1 MKIKFFFGVLC
12 ILFLASCSS
21 SRKISTKKNNN
32 VKVVKNPINKLPSVR
47 QQQHVK
53 KLEKGN
59 KPLNKYTLQY
69 IKKYAPLAVLEMH
82 KYDIPASI
90 TLAQG
95 ILESGNGRSRLASKS
110 NNHFGIK
117 CHVGWKGAKVYHD
130 DDEKGECF
138 RKYKY
143 VETSYK
149 DHSEFL
155 SGRRRY
161 ASLFKLRKSDYKG
174 WAKGLKK
181 AGYAT
186 NPNYPT
192 LLIDLIERYEL
203 YTYDKV
209 EQSDKQLYFAHT
221 YGLPYLTGLGTF
233 CFQKKYVLFTEVNT
247 SFAFSGANI
256 GYHYELFNKF
266 YTGANAGIIYLP
278 TKGTDVIPQLSAELM
293 YKKSSKNKHFNSVLI
308 RGGVQ
313 LPLIEMDYKVIPYL
327 SLSYLIN

>member
-1 MKIKFFFGVLC
+1 MKVKLFFAVLC
-12 ILFLASCSS
+12 ILFQASCSS
-21 SRKISTKKNNN
+21 SRKISTNKNNN
-32 VKVVKNPINKLPSVR
+32 VKALENPINKLPSVR

-82 KYDIPASI
+82 KYNIPASV

-95 ILESGNGRSRLASKS
+95 ILESGNGRSQLASKS

-117 CHVGWKGAKVYHD
+117 CHTGWKGAKVYHD

-138 RKYKY
+138 RKYKF

-161 ASLFKLRKSDYKG
+161 ANLFKLRKSDYKG

-186 NPNYPT
+186 
-192 LLIDLIERYEL
+192 D
-203 YTYDKV
+203 
-209 EQSDKQLYFAHT
+209 
-221 YGLPYLTGLGTF
+221 
-233 CFQKKYVLFTEVNT
+233 KKYPKKIIKIIETYNLYEFDKFTKKDLKRGKIEKPKKRNIKPKKSIPEYYQVKKGDTLYSVARKFKTTVALIKEVN
-247 SFAFSGANI
+247 G
-256 GYHYELFNKF
+256 L
-266 YTGANAGIIYLP
+266 
-278 TKGTDVIPQLSAELM
+278 
-293 YKKSSKNKHFNSVLI
+293 KNN
-308 RGGVQ
+308 
-313 LPLIEMDYKVIPYL
+313 
-327 SLSYLIN
+327 SLSIGQRLLVK

>member
-1 MKIKFFFGVLC
+1 MKVKLFFAILC
-12 ILFLASCSS
+12 MLFLASCSS
-21 SRKISTKKNNN
+21 SRKTFTKKKNN
-32 VKVVKNPINKLPSVR
+32 VKILENPINKLPSVR

-82 KYDIPASI
+82 KYNIPASV

-95 ILESGNGRSRLASKS
+95 ILESGNGRSQLASKS

-117 CHVGWKGAKVYHD
+117 CHVGWKGQKVYHD

-161 ASLFKLRKSDYKG
+161 ANLFKLRKSDYKG

-186 NPNYPT
+186 
-192 LLIDLIERYEL
+192 D
-203 YTYDKV
+203 
-209 EQSDKQLYFAHT
+209 
-221 YGLPYLTGLGTF
+221 
-233 CFQKKYVLFTEVNT
+233 KKYPKKLIKIIEEYKLYEFDKFTKKDLKRGKIEKPKKRNTKPKKSIPEYYQVKKGDTLYSIARKFKTTVALIKEVN
-247 SFAFSGANI
+247 G
-256 GYHYELFNKF
+256 L
-266 YTGANAGIIYLP
+266 
-278 TKGTDVIPQLSAELM
+278 
-293 YKKSSKNKHFNSVLI
+293 KNN
-308 RGGVQ
+308 
-313 LPLIEMDYKVIPYL
+313 
-327 SLSYLIN
+327 SLSIGQRLLVK

>member
-1 MKIKFFFGVLC
+1 MKVKLFFAVLC

-59 KPLNKYTLQY
+59 KSLNKHTLQS
-69 IKKYAPLAVLEMH
+69 IKKNAPLAVLEMH
-82 KYDIPASI
+82 KYNIPASV

-95 ILESGNGRSRLASKS
+95 ILESGNGRSQLASKS

-117 CHVGWKGAKVYHD
+117 CHTGWKGAKVYHD

-143 VETSYK
+143 VQSSYK

-186 NPNYPT
+186 
-192 LLIDLIERYEL
+192 D
-203 YTYDKV
+203 
-209 EQSDKQLYFAHT
+209 
-221 YGLPYLTGLGTF
+221 
-233 CFQKKYVLFTEVNT
+233 KKYPKKLIKIIEE
-247 SFAFSGANI
+247 
-256 GYHYELFNKF
+256 YKLYEFDKF
-266 YTGANAGIIYLP
+266 REKDLKKLKKE
-278 TKGTDVIPQLSAELM
+278 TKRSQAKTITNS
-293 YKKSSKNKHFNSVLI
+293 KKSKQQN
-308 RGGVQ
+308 
-313 LPLIEMDYKVIPYL
+313 YKVKKGDTLYSIARKFKITVENLKDANNL
-327 SLSYLIN
+327 STNKISIGQQLTIK

>member
-1 MKIKFFFGVLC
+1 MKVKLFFAVLC
-12 ILFLASCSS
+12 IQILASCSS

-32 VKVVKNPINKLPSVR
+32 VKAVENPINKLPSVR

-186 NPNYPT
+186 
-192 LLIDLIERYEL
+192 D
-203 YTYDKV
+203 
-209 EQSDKQLYFAHT
+209 
-221 YGLPYLTGLGTF
+221 
-233 CFQKKYVLFTEVNT
+233 KKYPKKLIKIIEE
-247 SFAFSGANI
+247 
-256 GYHYELFNKF
+256 YKLYEFDKFREKDLKKLKKETNKKH
-266 YTGANAGIIYLP
+266 
-278 TKGTDVIPQLSAELM
+278 TKTAINS
-293 YKKSSKNKHFNSVLI
+293 KKSTQEF
-308 RGGVQ
+308 
-313 LPLIEMDYKVIPYL
+313 YKVKKGDTLYSIARKFNTTVAIIKKVNAL
-327 SLSYLIN
+327 TTNSLSIGQQLVVN

>member
-59 KPLNKYTLQY
+59 KSLNKHTLQY

-95 ILESGNGRSRLASKS
+95 ILESGNGRSQLASKS

-117 CHVGWKGAKVYHD
+117 CHVGWKGQKVYHD

-138 RKYKY
+138 RKYKF

-161 ASLFKLRKSDYKG
+161 ANLFKLRKLDYKG

-186 NPNYPT
+186 
-192 LLIDLIERYEL
+192 D
-203 YTYDKV
+203 
-209 EQSDKQLYFAHT
+209 
-221 YGLPYLTGLGTF
+221 
-233 CFQKKYVLFTEVNT
+233 KKYPKKIIKIIETYNLYEFDKFTKKDLKRGKIEKPKKRNTKPKKFIPEYYKVKKGDTLYSIARKFKTTVALIKEVN
-247 SFAFSGANI
+247 G
-256 GYHYELFNKF
+256 L
-266 YTGANAGIIYLP
+266 
-278 TKGTDVIPQLSAELM
+278 
-293 YKKSSKNKHFNSVLI
+293 KNN
-308 RGGVQ
+308 
-313 LPLIEMDYKVIPYL
+313 
-327 SLSYLIN
+327 SLSIGQRLLVK

>member
-32 VKVVKNPINKLPSVR
+32 VKAVENPINKLPSVR

-59 KPLNKYTLQY
+59 KSLNKHTLQY

-82 KYDIPASI
+82 KYDIPASV

-95 ILESGNGRSRLASKS
+95 ILESGNGRSQLASKS

-117 CHVGWKGAKVYHD
+117 CHTGWKGAKVYHD

-143 VETSYK
+143 VQSSYK

-186 NPNYPT
+186 
-192 LLIDLIERYEL
+192 D
-203 YTYDKV
+203 
-209 EQSDKQLYFAHT
+209 
-221 YGLPYLTGLGTF
+221 
-233 CFQKKYVLFTEVNT
+233 KKYPKKLIKIIEE
-247 SFAFSGANI
+247 
-256 GYHYELFNKF
+256 YKLYEFDKFREKDLKKLKKETNKKH
-266 YTGANAGIIYLP
+266 
-278 TKGTDVIPQLSAELM
+278 TKTAINS
-293 YKKSSKNKHFNSVLI
+293 KKSTQEF
-308 RGGVQ
+308 
-313 LPLIEMDYKVIPYL
+313 YKVKKGDTLYSIARKFNTTVAIIKKVNAL
-327 SLSYLIN
+327 TTNSLSIGQQLVVN

>member
-21 SRKISTKKNNN
+21 SRKVTTKRNKKTVAVEN
-32 VKVVKNPINKLPSVR
+32 KLKLPSVK
-47 QQQHVK
+47 QIQHIR

-59 KPLNKYTLQY
+59 KSLNKHTLQY
-69 IKKYAPLAVLEMH
+69 IRKYAPLAVLEMH

-95 ILESGNGRSRLASKS
+95 ILESGNGRSQLASKS

-117 CHVGWKGAKVYHD
+117 CHVGWKGQKVYHD

-138 RKYKY
+138 RKYKF

-161 ASLFKLRKSDYKG
+161 ANLFKLRKSDYKG

-186 NPNYPT
+186 
-192 LLIDLIERYEL
+192 D
-203 YTYDKV
+203 
-209 EQSDKQLYFAHT
+209 
-221 YGLPYLTGLGTF
+221 
-233 CFQKKYVLFTEVNT
+233 KKYPKKIIKIIETYNLYEFDKFTKKDLKRGIREKPKKRNT
-247 SFAFSGANI
+247 
-256 GYHYELFNKF
+256 K
-266 YTGANAGIIYLP
+266 P
-278 TKGTDVIPQLSAELM
+278 
-293 YKKSSKNKHFNSVLI
+293 KKSIPEYYQVKKGDTLYSISRKFKITIDFLKEKNNLTTNIISIDQKLI
-308 RGGVQ
+308 V
-313 LPLIEMDYKVIPYL
+313 K
-327 SLSYLIN
+327 

>member
-1 MKIKFFFGVLC
+1 MKVKLFFAVLC
-12 ILFLASCSS
+12 ILFQASCSS
-21 SRKISTKKNNN
+21 SRKISTNKNNN
-32 VKVVKNPINKLPSVR
+32 VKALENPINKLPSVR

-59 KPLNKYTLQY
+59 KSLNKHTLQY

-82 KYDIPASI
+82 KYNIPASV

-95 ILESGNGRSRLASKS
+95 ILESGNGRSQLASKS

-117 CHVGWKGAKVYHD
+117 CHTGWKGAKVYHD

-143 VETSYK
+143 VQSSYK

-186 NPNYPT
+186 
-192 LLIDLIERYEL
+192 D
-203 YTYDKV
+203 
-209 EQSDKQLYFAHT
+209 
-221 YGLPYLTGLGTF
+221 
-233 CFQKKYVLFTEVNT
+233 KKYPKKLIKIIEE
-247 SFAFSGANI
+247 
-256 GYHYELFNKF
+256 YKLYEFDKFREKDLKKLKKETNKKQ
-266 YTGANAGIIYLP
+266 
-278 TKGTDVIPQLSAELM
+278 TKTAINS
-293 YKKSSKNKHFNSVLI
+293 KKSTQEF
-308 RGGVQ
+308 
-313 LPLIEMDYKVIPYL
+313 YKVKKGDTLYSIARKFNTTVAIIKKVNAL
-327 SLSYLIN
+327 TTNSLSIGQQLVIN

>member
-1 MKIKFFFGVLC
+1 MKIKFFFAILC
-12 ILFLASCSS
+12 MLFLASCSS
-21 SRKISTKKNNN
+21 SRKISTKKKNN
-32 VKVVKNPINKLPSVR
+32 VKAVENPINKLPSVR

-82 KYDIPASI
+82 KYNIPASV

-95 ILESGNGRSRLASKS
+95 ILESGNGRSQLASKS

-117 CHVGWKGAKVYHD
+117 CHTGWKGAKVYHD

-143 VETSYK
+143 VQSSYK

-186 NPNYPT
+186 
-192 LLIDLIERYEL
+192 D
-203 YTYDKV
+203 
-209 EQSDKQLYFAHT
+209 
-221 YGLPYLTGLGTF
+221 
-233 CFQKKYVLFTEVNT
+233 KKYPKKLIKIIEE
-247 SFAFSGANI
+247 
-256 GYHYELFNKF
+256 YKLYEFDKFREKDLKKLKKETNKKQ
-266 YTGANAGIIYLP
+266 
-278 TKGTDVIPQLSAELM
+278 TKTAINS
-293 YKKSSKNKHFNSVLI
+293 KKSTQEF
-308 RGGVQ
+308 
-313 LPLIEMDYKVIPYL
+313 YKVKKGDTLYSIARKFNTTVAIIKKVNAL
-327 SLSYLIN
+327 TTNSLSIGQQLVIN

>member
-59 KPLNKYTLQY
+59 KSLNKHTLQY

-82 KYDIPASI
+82 KYNIPASV

-95 ILESGNGRSRLASKS
+95 ILESGNGRSQLASKS

-117 CHVGWKGAKVYHD
+117 CHTGWKGAKVYHD

-143 VETSYK
+143 VQSSYK

-186 NPNYPT
+186 
-192 LLIDLIERYEL
+192 D
-203 YTYDKV
+203 
-209 EQSDKQLYFAHT
+209 
-221 YGLPYLTGLGTF
+221 
-233 CFQKKYVLFTEVNT
+233 KKYPKKLIKIIEE
-247 SFAFSGANI
+247 
-256 GYHYELFNKF
+256 YKLYEFDKFREKDLKKLKKETNKKH
-266 YTGANAGIIYLP
+266 
-278 TKGTDVIPQLSAELM
+278 TKTAINS
-293 YKKSSKNKHFNSVLI
+293 KKSTQEF
-308 RGGVQ
+308 
-313 LPLIEMDYKVIPYL
+313 YKVKKGDTLYSIARKFNTTVAIIKKVNAL
-327 SLSYLIN
+327 TTNSLSIGQQLVVN

>member
-59 KPLNKYTLQY
+59 KSLNKHTLQY

-95 ILESGNGRSRLASKS
+95 ILESGNGRSQLASKS

-117 CHVGWKGAKVYHD
+117 CHVGWKGQKVYHD

-138 RKYKY
+138 RKYKF

-161 ASLFKLRKSDYKG
+161 ANLFKLRKSDYKG

-186 NPNYPT
+186 
-192 LLIDLIERYEL
+192 D
-203 YTYDKV
+203 
-209 EQSDKQLYFAHT
+209 
-221 YGLPYLTGLGTF
+221 
-233 CFQKKYVLFTEVNT
+233 KKYPKKIIKIIETYNL
-247 SFAFSGANI
+247 
-256 GYHYELFNKF
+256 YEFDKFREKDLKKLKKETNKKQ
-266 YTGANAGIIYLP
+266 
-278 TKGTDVIPQLSAELM
+278 TKTAINS
-293 YKKSSKNKHFNSVLI
+293 KKSTQEF
-308 RGGVQ
+308 
-313 LPLIEMDYKVIPYL
+313 YKVKKGDTLYSIARKFNTTVAIIKKVNAL
-327 SLSYLIN
+327 TTNSLSIGQQLVIN

>member
-59 KPLNKYTLQY
+59 KSLNKHTLQY

-95 ILESGNGRSRLASKS
+95 ILESGNGRSQLASKS

-117 CHVGWKGAKVYHD
+117 CHTGWKGQKVYHD

-138 RKYKY
+138 RKYKF

-161 ASLFKLRKSDYKG
+161 ANLFKLRKSDYKG

-186 NPNYPT
+186 DKNYPKK
-192 LLIDLIERYEL
+192 LIKIIETYEL
-203 YTYDKV
+203 YEFDKIREKDLKRV
-209 EQSDKQLYFAHT
+209 KK
-221 YGLPYLTGLGTF
+221 GTSKT
-233 CFQKKYVLFTEVNT
+233 QRKPKIKTKKRPKKYYQVKKGDTLYSIARKHETTVANLKKVNALT
-247 SFAFSGANI
+247 SNTLSI
-256 GYHYELFNKF
+256 GQKL
-266 YTGANAGIIYLP
+266 
-278 TKGTDVIPQLSAELM
+278 
-293 YKKSSKNKHFNSVLI
+293 
-308 RGGVQ
+308 R
-313 LPLIEMDYKVIPYL
+313 
-327 SLSYLIN
+327 IN

>member
-1 MKIKFFFGVLC
+1 MRSKLFLLAFC
-12 ILFLASCSS
+12 MLFLASCSS
-21 SRKISTKKNNN
+21 SRTTNAKKRNQSKPNETQI
-32 VKVVKNPINKLPSVR
+32 KKLPSVK
-47 QQQHVK
+47 QSQHVK

-69 IKKYAPLAVLEMH
+69 IKKYASLAVLEMH
-82 KYDIPASI
+82 KYKIPASI

-95 ILESGNGRSRLASKS
+95 VLESGNGRSELASKS

-117 CHVGWKGAKVYHD
+117 CHTGWKGGRVYHD

-186 NPNYPT
+186 
-192 LLIDLIERYEL
+192 D
-203 YTYDKV
+203 
-209 EQSDKQLYFAHT
+209 
-221 YGLPYLTGLGTF
+221 
-233 CFQKKYVLFTEVNT
+233 KKYPKKL
-247 SFAFSGANI
+247 I
-256 GYHYELFNKF
+256 K
-266 YTGANAGIIYLP
+266 II
-278 TKGTDVIPQLSAELM
+278 E
-293 YKKSSKNKHFNSVLI
+293 
-308 RGGVQ
+308 
-313 LPLIEMDYKVIPYL
+313 DYKLYEFD
-327 SLSYLIN
+327 NFN

>member
-59 KPLNKYTLQY
+59 KSLNKHTLQY

-95 ILESGNGRSRLASKS
+95 ILESGNGRSQLASKS

-117 CHVGWKGAKVYHD
+117 CHVGWKGQKVYHD

-138 RKYKY
+138 RKYKF

-161 ASLFKLRKSDYKG
+161 ANLFKLRKSDYKG

-186 NPNYPT
+186 
-192 LLIDLIERYEL
+192 D
-203 YTYDKV
+203 
-209 EQSDKQLYFAHT
+209 
-221 YGLPYLTGLGTF
+221 
-233 CFQKKYVLFTEVNT
+233 KKYPKKIIKIIETYNLYEFDKFTKKDLKRGKREKPKKRNTKPKKSIPEYYQVKKGDTLYSIARKFKTTVALIKEVN
-247 SFAFSGANI
+247 G
-256 GYHYELFNKF
+256 L
-266 YTGANAGIIYLP
+266 
-278 TKGTDVIPQLSAELM
+278 
-293 YKKSSKNKHFNSVLI
+293 KNN
-308 RGGVQ
+308 
-313 LPLIEMDYKVIPYL
+313 
-327 SLSYLIN
+327 SLSIGQRLLVK

>member
-1 MKIKFFFGVLC
+1 MKVKLFFAVLC

-82 KYDIPASI
+82 KYNIPASV

-95 ILESGNGRSRLASKS
+95 ILESGNGRSQLASKS

-117 CHVGWKGAKVYHD
+117 CHTGWKGAKVYHD

-186 NPNYPT
+186 
-192 LLIDLIERYEL
+192 D
-203 YTYDKV
+203 
-209 EQSDKQLYFAHT
+209 
-221 YGLPYLTGLGTF
+221 
-233 CFQKKYVLFTEVNT
+233 KKYPKKLIKIIEEYKLYEFDKFTKKDLKRGKIEKPKKRNTKPKKSIPEYYQVKKGDTLYSIARKFKTTVTLIKEVN
-247 SFAFSGANI
+247 G
-256 GYHYELFNKF
+256 L
-266 YTGANAGIIYLP
+266 
-278 TKGTDVIPQLSAELM
+278 
-293 YKKSSKNKHFNSVLI
+293 KNN
-308 RGGVQ
+308 
-313 LPLIEMDYKVIPYL
+313 
-327 SLSYLIN
+327 SLSIGQRLLVK

>member
-1 MKIKFFFGVLC
+1 MKVKLFFAVLC

-82 KYDIPASI
+82 KYNIPASV

-95 ILESGNGRSRLASKS
+95 ILESGNGRSQLASKS

-117 CHVGWKGAKVYHD
+117 CHTGWKGAKVYHD

-186 NPNYPT
+186 
-192 LLIDLIERYEL
+192 D
-203 YTYDKV
+203 
-209 EQSDKQLYFAHT
+209 
-221 YGLPYLTGLGTF
+221 
-233 CFQKKYVLFTEVNT
+233 KKYPKKLIKIIEEYKLYEFDKFTKKDLKRGKIEKPKKRNTKPKKSIPEYYQVKKGDTLYSIARKFKTTVALIKEVN
-247 SFAFSGANI
+247 G
-256 GYHYELFNKF
+256 L
-266 YTGANAGIIYLP
+266 
-278 TKGTDVIPQLSAELM
+278 
-293 YKKSSKNKHFNSVLI
+293 KNN
-308 RGGVQ
+308 
-313 LPLIEMDYKVIPYL
+313 
-327 SLSYLIN
+327 SLSIGQRLLVK

>member
-59 KPLNKYTLQY
+59 KSLNKHTLQY

-95 ILESGNGRSRLASKS
+95 ILESGNGRSQLASKS

-117 CHVGWKGAKVYHD
+117 CHVGWKGQKVYHD

-138 RKYKY
+138 RKYKF

-161 ASLFKLRKSDYKG
+161 ANLFKLRKLDYKG

-186 NPNYPT
+186 
-192 LLIDLIERYEL
+192 D
-203 YTYDKV
+203 
-209 EQSDKQLYFAHT
+209 
-221 YGLPYLTGLGTF
+221 
-233 CFQKKYVLFTEVNT
+233 KKYPKKIIKIIETYNLYEFDKFTKKDLKRGKIEKPKKRNIKPKKSIPEYYQVKKGDTLYSVARKFKTTVALIKEVN
-247 SFAFSGANI
+247 G
-256 GYHYELFNKF
+256 L
-266 YTGANAGIIYLP
+266 
-278 TKGTDVIPQLSAELM
+278 
-293 YKKSSKNKHFNSVLI
+293 KNN
-308 RGGVQ
+308 
-313 LPLIEMDYKVIPYL
+313 
-327 SLSYLIN
+327 SLSIGQRLLVK